1 MAAPPLTAAAAEQQQ
16 HQQQQHQQQQ
26 QSATFVVEL
35 EPEQLELDQFKKAAA
50 AEAANVVAASAT
62 DGGDSKQIEEPPV
75 KQVSFFTM
83 FRYADARDWFAMACG
98 LVGALGYGVAMPS
111 LALILG
117 DIVGDFVTF
126 EIARLDLRSGAISEQ
141 QYNVALDNFSDVVRH
156 NCVLFLSIGFATMVA
171 CYIMQMAWM
180 VSGERQAKRV
190 RRKFINAVMSQDVK
204 WFDVHQTGE
213 LTTKLTSDTLLF
225 QEGISEKVSLSFSYT
240 VQFFTGFI
248 IAFIR
253 SWRLTLVLIAVLPA
267 FGVSGAIV
275 GKAFAAG
282 ASRSQEAYGKAGAVA
297 QEVLSNIRTVV
308 AFGGQKRASS
318 KFTLLLDEA
327 VKANVRRGWI
337 TGAGFGVFFGLL
349 YGMFALGFWYAAKLK
364 NDGLLGQG
372 TVLAVLFAITIGAF
386 SIINLS
392 PSIQAINKGRA
403 SASTL
408 FEVVESVPEID
419 SVSDKGR
426 KPESFAGEITFDRV
440 DFAYPSRPN
449 QKVLKQFCLTI
460 PQGKTVALVG
470 LSGSGKSTI
479 IQLLERYYDI
489 QGGDI
494 KIDGHSLRDL
504 NLRHFRQ
511 SVGLVSQE
519 PILFDATIEQNISYG
534 APDNVIVT
542 QEMIED
548 ACKMSNAHDF
558 ITRLP
563 QGYQTM
569 VGEKGSLLS
578 GGQKQRL
585 SLARALIKDPSILL
599 LDEATSALDTES
611 ERLVQAALDK
621 ASANRTTIVIA
632 HRLST
637 IKAADIIVVM
647 AAGEIVEVGNHNSL
661 LERGGMYHDLV
672 QGQQLKMQDAHGE
685 DVDGVVA
692 DEPAELEIVVDT
704 AEKTPGDM
712 SKTKSRERAAV
723 PRSKE
728 KPIVNA
734 ELDALAKEEAEKL
747 EEKRILKE
755 KSVSIFRVLRMQSAD
770 MGWLAIGVS
779 SAAIN
784 GAILPAFGILMGKVL
799 VIYTREGDDLQQEAN
814 KYALI
819 FTGMM
824 FVNLIVNLLQ
834 TGCLGVTGERLTRRV
849 RSTLFDAMLRQ
860 EIGWFD
866 DKNNGTGVLTSRLS
880 EQADRIQGLTGPNA
894 ANIIQLVV
902 SMAVSVGLAF
912 YYGWKMT
919 LIILCAVPVL
929 AVGAVFEARVMTGSA
944 APTRL
949 QYARAAQTA
958 CDAIQNIRTVKSLTR
973 EGDFICQYMASIEGP
988 YKAGIRKAVLGA
1000 WGFGFS
1006 QATQFWVYAL
1016 AFYVGY
1022 RFILA
1027 DGMTSEA
1034 VFNVLFVILFGSIA
1048 FSQAATFG
1056 PNVAKAK
1063 IAAISYFE
1071 LIDRRPA
1078 IDVTEVAGHK
1088 PNDVTGSAECQEVEF
1103 AYPARR
1109 DAQILKGLNLEMHA
1123 GKFIAFVGASGCGKS
1138 TVMGLL
1144 QRFYDA
1150 DAGMTSVERQ
1160 DVRSWNLSYLR
1171 EQLAIV
1177 SQEPSLFIGT
1187 IAENIAYSKPNAT
1200 LEEIQHAAR
1209 IANIHDFIMNLPD
1222 QYDTSVSGTQLSGGQ
1237 KQRVCIARALLR
1249 QPKIL
1254 LLDEATSALDS
1265 ESEKVVQ
1272 AALEK
1277 ASQGRTTIAIAH
1289 RLSTIQ
1295 DADYIFVFSNGR
1307 VVEQGKHFELL
1318 DKKGVY
1324 EKLVQ
1329 RQQLGTN

>member
-1 MAAPPLTAAAAEQQQ
+1 MPTPSAMEPPTTAPANGQQQ
-16 HQQQQHQQQQ
+16 P
-26 QSATFVVEL
+26 ATFVLEL
-35 EPEQLELDQFKKAAA
+35 APEQLELEQLKKTV
-50 AEAANVVAASAT
+50 AEAATAPASGAE
-62 DGGDSKQIEEPPV
+62 GGDGKQTEEPV
-75 KQVSFFTM
+75 KQIGFFAM
-83 FRYADARDWFAMACG
+83 FRYADARDWFAMVCG
-98 LVGALGYGVAMPS
+98 LIGALGYGVAMPS

-126 EIARLDLRSGAISEQ
+126 EIARIQVRSGAISEQ
-141 QYNVALDNFSDVVRH
+141 QYNVAVDNFSDVVRN
-156 NCVLFLSIGFATMVA
+156 NCILFLVIGIATMVA
-171 CYIMQMAWM
+171 CYVMQMGWM
-180 VSGERQAKRV
+180 ISGERQAKRV
-190 RRKFINAVMSQDVK
+190 RRKFINAVMNQDVN

-225 QEGISEKVSLSFSYT
+225 QEGISEKVSLSFSYA

-318 KFTLLLDEA
+318 KFTLLLDDA
-327 VKANVRRGWI
+327 VKANVRRSWI

-364 NDGLLGQG
+364 NDGLIGQG

-419 SVSDKGR
+419 SVSDKGL
-426 KPESFAGEITFDRV
+426 KPETFSGEITFDRV
-440 DFAYPSRPN
+440 DFAYPRRPN
-449 QKVLKQFCLTI
+449 QKVLKQFSLSV

-470 LSGSGKSTI
+470 HSGSGKSTI
-479 IQLLERYYDI
+479 IQLLERYYNI

-511 SVGLVSQE
+511 NVGLVSQE
-519 PILFDATIEQNISYG
+519 PVLFDATIEQNVSYG
-534 APDNVIVT
+534 APDNVVVT
-542 QEMIED
+542 REMIEH

-558 ITRLP
+558 ISRLP

-569 VGEKGSLLS
+569 VGEKGALLS
-578 GGQKQRL
+578 GGQKQRIAI
-585 SLARALIKDPSILL
+585 ARALIKDPKILL
-599 LDEATSALDTES
+599 LDEASSALDTES
-611 ERLVQAALDK
+611 ERLVQAALDNAA
-621 ASANRTTIVIA
+621 ASRTTIVIA

-672 QGQQLKMQDAHGE
+672 QAQQLKTQDVNE
-685 DVDGVVA
+685 ENVDVATAKSIEVD
-692 DEPAELEIVVDT
+692 IVVDT
-704 AEKTPGDM
+704 AETSVEAPKA
-712 SKTKSRERAAV
+712 KLLERAA
-723 PRSKE
+723 SSAGKD

-734 ELDALAKEEAEKL
+734 ELDALSKEEAEKL

-755 KSVSIFRVLRMQSAD
+755 KSVSIFRVLKMQSAD
-770 MGWLAIGVS
+770 MGWLAVGVI

-784 GAILPAFGILMGKVL
+784 GAILPIFGILMGKVL
-799 VIYTREGDDLQQEAN
+799 VIYKDEGDVLMDEAA

-824 FVNLIVNLLQ
+824 FINLIVNLLQ
-834 TGCLGVTGERLTRRV
+834 TGALGITGERLTRRV

-860 EIGWFD
+860 EIAWFD
-866 DKNNGTGVLTSRLS
+866 EKSNGTGVLTSRLS

-902 SMAVSVGLAF
+902 SMGVSIALAF

-929 AVGAVFEARVMTGSA
+929 AVGAVFESRVMTGSA

-973 EGDFICQYMASIEGP
+973 ERDFITQYMSSIEGP

-1006 QATQFWVYAL
+1006 QATQFWVYGL

-1027 DGMTSEA
+1027 DGMGSEA

-1071 LIDRRPA
+1071 LIDRQPV
-1078 IDVTEVAGHK
+1078 IDVSDSAGLKPVDVAG
-1088 PNDVTGSAECQEVEF
+1088 SADCREVEF

-1123 GKFIAFVGASGCGKS
+1123 GKYIALVGASGCGKS
-1138 TVMGLL
+1138 TVMALL
-1144 QRFYDA
+1144 QRFYDV
-1150 DAGMTSVERQ
+1150 DAGKTYMEGY
-1160 DVRSWNLSYLR
+1160 DVKQWNLPYLR

-1187 IAENIAYSKPNAT
+1187 IAENIAYSKPEAT
-1200 LEEIQHAAR
+1200 FEEIEHAATM
-1209 IANIHDFIMNLPD
+1209 ANIHTFVMNLPE
-1222 QYDTSVSGTQLSGGQ
+1222 QYETSVTSSQLSGGQ
-1237 KQRVCIARALLR
+1237 KQRIAIARALLR

-1254 LLDEATSALDS
+1254 LLDESTSALDS
-1265 ESEKVVQ
+1265 ESEKIVQ

-1277 ASQGRTTIAIAH
+1277 ASKGRTTIAIAH

-1295 DADYIFVFSNGR
+1295 DADIIFVFSNGR
-1307 VVEQGKHFELL
+1307 VVEEGRHFELL
-1318 DKKGVY
+1318 EKKGVY
-1324 EKLVQ
+1324 AKLVE

>member
-1 MAAPPLTAAAAEQQQ
+1 MATPITPEPEALPMNEQQQ
-16 HQQQQHQQQQ
+16 PALDVDLADEKGP
-26 QSATFVVEL
+26 SPAEEL
-35 EPEQLELDQFKKAAA
+35 ELQQLNKAAA
-50 AEAANVVAASAT
+50 AAAVNT
-62 DGGDSKQIEEPPV
+62 GDGKQGEQPI
-75 KQVSFFTM
+75 KQVGFLTM
-83 FRYADARDWFAMACG
+83 FRYADGHDWLAMACG
-98 LVGALGYGVAMPS
+98 LLGALGYGVTMPG
-111 LALILG
+111 LALVLG
-117 DIVGDFVTF
+117 DIIGDFVTF
-126 EIARLDLRSGAISEQ
+126 EVARMQLRMGLISEQ
-141 QYNVALDNFSDVVRH
+141 EYNAAVDKFSDVVRH
-156 NCVLFLSIGFATMVA
+156 NCILFLSIGIATMVA
-171 CYIMQMAWM
+171 CYIMQMSWM
-180 VSGERQAKRV
+180 ISGERQAKRV

-225 QEGISEKVSLSFSYT
+225 QEGISEKVSLSFSYI

-267 FGVSGAIV
+267 FGVSGAVV

-403 SASTL
+403 SAATL
-408 FEVVESVPEID
+408 FEIIEGVPEID
-419 SVSDKGR
+419 SVSDKGL
-426 KPESFAGEITFDRV
+426 KPEKFVGEITFDHV

-449 QKVLKQFCLTI
+449 VQVLKQFSLCV

-479 IQLLERYYDI
+479 IQLLERYYNI
-489 QGGDI
+489 QGGDM
-494 KIDGHSLRDL
+494 KIDGHSLREL

-511 SVGLVSQE
+511 HTGLVSQE
-519 PILFDATIEQNISYG
+519 PVLFDATIEQNISYG
-534 APDNVIVT
+534 APDNVVVT
-542 QEMIED
+542 QEMIEH
-548 ACKMSNAHDF
+548 ACRMSNAHDF
-558 ITRLP
+558 ISRLP

-569 VGEKGSLLS
+569 VGEKGALLS
-578 GGQKQRL
+578 GGQKQRIAI
-585 SLARALIKDPSILL
+585 ARALIKDPKILL

-611 ERLVQAALDK
+611 ERLVQAALDN

-661 LERGGMYHDLV
+661 LERRGMYHDLV
-672 QGQQLKMQDAHGE
+672 QVQQLKMQHAT
-685 DVDGVVA
+685 DVDVDVAADAEDIDVVGPVSPTRF
-692 DEPAELEIVVDT
+692 DVVVDLT
-704 AEKTPGDM
+704 ATAGEAPKRKPL
-712 SKTKSRERAAV
+712 ERAAAGAKDEPLPV
-723 PRSKE
+723 VNPELEALGKE
-728 KPIVNA
+728 QAQKV
-734 ELDALAKEEAEKL
+734 EEE
-747 EEKRILKE
+747 RILKE

-770 MGWLAIGVS
+770 MGWLAVGVI

-784 GAILPAFGILMGKVL
+784 GAILPIFGILMGKVL
-799 VIYTREGDDLQQEAN
+799 DIYKHEGEKLQDEAN
-814 KYALI
+814 MYALI

-824 FVNLIVNLLQ
+824 FLNLIVNLLQ
-834 TGCLGVTGERLTRRV
+834 TGALGITGERLTRHV
-849 RSTLFDAMLRQ
+849 RSTLFEAMLRQ

-866 DKNNGTGVLTSRLS
+866 DKANGTGVLTSRLS
-880 EQADRIQGLTGPNA
+880 EQADRIQDVTGPNA

-902 SMAVSVGLAF
+902 SMGVSIGLAF

-919 LIILCAVPVL
+919 LIVLSCVPVL
-929 AVGAVFEARVMTGSA
+929 ALGAIFEARVMTGSV

-973 EGDFICQYMASIEGP
+973 EGHFIAQYMSSIQGP
-988 YKAGIRKAVLGA
+988 YKAGIRKAVLGG

-1006 QATQFWVYAL
+1006 QATQFWVYGL

-1022 RFILA
+1022 RFILS
-1027 DGMTSEA
+1027 DGMTTES

-1056 PNVAKAK
+1056 PNIAKAK
-1063 IAAISYFE
+1063 LATISYFE
-1071 LIDRRPA
+1071 LIDRRPP
-1078 IDVTEVAGHK
+1078 IDVTHPAGLKPVDVAGSAA
-1088 PNDVTGSAECQEVEF
+1088 VTNAEF
-1103 AYPARR
+1103 AYPQRR
-1109 DAQILKGLNLEMHA
+1109 DAQVLKGLNLEMHA
-1123 GKFIAFVGASGCGKS
+1123 GKVVALVGPSGCGKS

-1144 QRFYDA
+1144 QRFYEV
-1150 DAGMTSVERQ
+1150 DAGATSVDGY
-1160 DVRSWNLSYLR
+1160 DVKEWNLPYLR
-1171 EQLAIV
+1171 EHLAV
-1177 SQEPSLFIGT
+1177 VAQEPSLFIGT
-1187 IAENIAYSKPNAT
+1187 IAENIAYSKPDAT
-1200 LEEIQHAAR
+1200 PDEIQQAAT
-1209 IANIHDFIMNLPD
+1209 IANIHDFIMTLPE
-1222 QYDTSVSGTQLSGGQ
+1222 QYKTSVTSSQLSGGQ
-1237 KQRVCIARALLR
+1237 KQRIAIARALLR

-1277 ASQGRTTIAIAH
+1277 ASRGRTTIVIAH

-1295 DADYIFVFSNGR
+1295 DADIIFVLSNGR
-1307 VVEQGKHFELL
+1307 VVEQGRHFELL

-1324 EKLVQ
+1324 DKLVQ
-1329 RQQLGTN
+1329 RQQLGTS

>member
-1 MAAPPLTAAAAEQQQ
+1 MASPSAREPAAPSANGQLQP
-16 HQQQQHQQQQ
+16 
-26 QSATFVVEL
+26 ATFVLEL
-35 EPEQLELDQFKKAAA
+35 APEQLELEQLKKSVAAA
-50 AEAANVVAASAT
+50 AAPTSSAEGR
-62 DGGDSKQIEEPPV
+62 DGKQTEDPLKQIG
-75 KQVSFFTM
+75 FFAM
-83 FRYADARDWFAMACG
+83 FRYADGRDWFAMVCG
-98 LVGALGYGVAMPS
+98 LIGALGYGVAMPS

-126 EIARLDLRSGAISEQ
+126 EIARLQVRSNTISEEE
-141 QYNVALDNFSDVVRH
+141 YSVAVDNFSDVVRN
-156 NCVLFLSIGFATMVA
+156 NCILFLSIGIATMIA
-171 CYIMQMAWM
+171 CYVMQMSWM
-180 VSGERQAKRV
+180 ISGERQAKRV
-190 RRKFINAVMSQDVK
+190 RQKFINAVMNQDVN

-225 QEGISEKVSLSFSYT
+225 QEGISEKVSLSFSYA
-240 VQFFTGFI
+240 VQFFTGFV

-318 KFTLLLDEA
+318 KFTLLLDDA
-327 VKANVRRGWI
+327 VKANVRRSWI

-349 YGMFALGFWYAAKLK
+349 YGSDVCFGLLVCAKLK
-364 NDGLLGQG
+364 NDGLIGQG

-403 SASTL
+403 SAAAL

-419 SVSDKGR
+419 SVSEKGL
-426 KPESFAGEITFDRV
+426 KPEAFSGDIAFESV
-440 DFAYPSRPN
+440 NFAYPSRPD
-449 QKVLKQFCLTI
+449 QMVLKQFSLSV

-479 IQLLERYYDI
+479 IQLLERYYNI

-504 NLRHFRQ
+504 NLRYFRQ
-511 SVGLVSQE
+511 NVGLVSQE
-519 PILFDATIEQNISYG
+519 PVLFDATIEQNISYG
-534 APDNVIVT
+534 APDNVVVT
-542 QEMIED
+542 QEMIEH

-558 ITRLP
+558 ISRLP

-569 VGEKGSLLS
+569 VGEKGALLS
-578 GGQKQRL
+578 GGQKQRIAI
-585 SLARALIKDPSILL
+585 ARALIKDPKILL
-599 LDEATSALDTES
+599 LDEATSAIDTES
-611 ERLVQAALDK
+611 ERLVQAALDN
-621 ASANRTTIVIA
+621 AAANRTTIVIA

-672 QGQQLKMQDAHGE
+672 QGQQLKTQNINDE
-685 DVDGVVA
+685 DVDNAAVKA
-692 DEPAELEIVVDT
+692 SELDIVVDT
-704 AEKTPGDM
+704 AETTPGQTP
-712 SKTKSRERAAV
+712 KTKLLERAA
-723 PRSKE
+723 SSAGKD
-728 KPIVNA
+728 KSIVNA

-755 KSVSIFRVLRMQSAD
+755 KSVSIFRVLRMQNAD
-770 MGWLAIGVS
+770 MGWLAVGVI

-784 GAILPAFGILMGKVL
+784 GAILPVFGILMGKVL
-799 VIYTREGDDLQQEAN
+799 VIYKDDGDELMDEAAR
-814 KYALI
+814 YALL
-819 FTGMM
+819 FMGMM
-824 FVNLIVNLLQ
+824 FINLIVNFLQ
-834 TGCLGVTGERLTRRV
+834 TGALGITGERLTRRV

-860 EIGWFD
+860 EIAWFD
-866 DKNNGTGVLTSRLS
+866 DKMNGTGVLTSRLS

-902 SMAVSVGLAF
+902 SMGVSISLAF

-929 AVGAVFEARVMTGSA
+929 AVGAVFESRVMTGSA

-973 EGDFICQYMASIEGP
+973 EGDFISQYMSSIDGP

-1006 QATQFWVYAL
+1006 QATQFWVYGL

-1027 DGMTSEA
+1027 DGMTSEE

-1071 LIDRRPA
+1071 LIDRQPV
-1078 IDVTEVAGHK
+1078 IDVTDPAGLKPVDVAG
-1088 PNDVTGSAECQEVEF
+1088 SADCREVEF
-1103 AYPARR
+1103 AYPARQ

-1123 GKFIAFVGASGCGKS
+1123 GKVIALVGASGCGKS

-1144 QRFYDA
+1144 QRFYDVN
-1150 DAGMTSVERQ
+1150 AGVTSVEGYNVKQ
-1160 DVRSWNLSYLR
+1160 WNLPYLR
-1171 EQLAIV
+1171 EQLAVV

-1187 IAENIAYSKPNAT
+1187 IAENIAYSKPEAT
-1200 LEEIQHAAR
+1200 LEEIQNAAT
-1209 IANIHDFIMNLPD
+1209 IANIHTFITNLPE
-1222 QYDTSVSGTQLSGGQ
+1222 QYRTSVTSSQLSGGQ
-1237 KQRVCIARALLR
+1237 KQRIAIARALLR

-1254 LLDEATSALDS
+1254 LLDEATSALDV
-1265 ESEKVVQ
+1265 ESERAVQ

-1277 ASQGRTTIAIAH
+1277 ASKGRTTIAIAH

-1295 DADYIFVFSNGR
+1295 DADIIFVFRNGR
-1307 VVEQGKHFELL
+1307 VVEEGRHFELL

-1324 EKLVQ
+1324 AKLVE